1 MGTQILVSWQKRP
14 TKRSQEFLENGRF
27 RPEIKKM
34 QDEPWTPV
42 VPSCLIACV
51 GRQRWMNSMKDT
63 WAYIDVLSE
72 DGIIQDKKVLNMIY
86 YFVEKKSNVLQI
98 IGSN

>member
-1 MGTQILVSWQKRP
+1 
-14 TKRSQEFLENGRF
+14 
-27 RPEIKKM
+27 
-34 QDEPWTPV
+34 
-42 VPSCLIACV
+42 
-51 GRQRWMNSMKDT
+51 MNSMKDT

-98 IGSN
+98 IGSNWNTKTVLRKLVIERKTVRNYLTSPRDI